1 MYHGISAGST
11 ALGLP
16 GGRLKTLEDM
26 EKEHIKA
33 VLRAQYSNKTRT
45 ADILGI
51 DRKTLWAKIKKFKLQ

>member
-1 MYHGISAGST
+1 MYHGIST
-11 ALGLP
+11 GLAASGLS

-33 VLRAQYSNKTRT
+33 VLRTQSGNKTRT

-51 DRKTLWAKIKKFKLQ
+51 DRKTLWAKIKRFKL